1 MSALNSTFKCSIK
14 MIRTADSN
22 VEKLLLIQV
31 ALINTTHLSLCRIKK
46 CFNCKKMFSLAYNF
60 LYLNLSLHQI
70 DYYKQEGALPKH
82 TSFEKALHFYS

>member
-31 ALINTTHLSLCRIKK
+31 ALINTTHLSLSRIKMLQLQENV
-46 CFNCKKMFSLAYNF
+46 FIGLQFSIFKFVFAPN
-60 LYLNLSLHQI
+60 
-70 DYYKQEGALPKH
+70 
-82 TSFEKALHFYS
+82 